1 MSSSDEEVVRRPGR
15 SGRVQSQA
23 ESAHNESPAADDMD
37 LDKPNGDD
45 DDTDLFGSEGSDG
58 GFGGEEE

>member
-15 SGRVQSQA
+15 SGRVQSPA
-23 ESAHNESPAADDMD
+23 ESEHNEAQAADDMD

-45 DDTDLFGSEGSDG
+45 GDDDLFGSEGSDG